1 MQMCVP
7 RGAGARARS
16 PPDSPTVT
24 ASGLGLPSLVLSE
37 PHTLASTPLPQP
49 PRGTDMMGD
58 GEA

>member
-49 PRGTDMMGD
+49 SKGTDMMGD